1 MSVISDKWLKS
12 LLINLYLLYNAHEKR
27 GKQMIEKLK
36 NEIYELIS
44 NINSEK
50 KLKLILQFIR
60 GIKSS

>member
-12 LLINLYLLYNAHEKR
+12 LLINPYLLYNAHEKR